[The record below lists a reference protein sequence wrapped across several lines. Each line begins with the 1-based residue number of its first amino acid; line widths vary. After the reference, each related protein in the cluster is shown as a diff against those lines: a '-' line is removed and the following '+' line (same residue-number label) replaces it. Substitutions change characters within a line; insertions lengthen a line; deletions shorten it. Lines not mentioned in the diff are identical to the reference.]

1 MKFKNVCLEAI
12 SHTIPEEIVTSAEL
26 ELKLK
31 PLYERLKLPPGRLEL
46 MSGIR
51 ERRYFPPGTQPGDI
65 SIVTAKKAVEQ
76 SGLDP
81 SLFGACLHGSV
92 CRDFFEPATACR
104 VHHAAGL
111 PTNCVVQDVSNA
123 CLGIL
128 SGAIQIAT
136 MIEIGQIKAGVVVGT
151 ETSRQLMENTVEKLN
166 NDHTLTRNSVKNS
179 VASMT
184 IGSASAAM
192 VLCHSD
198 LSRHTNR
205 IVAATVH
212 AETKHHELCQSEGLT
227 QVMNTDSE
235 QLMLAGVAAG
245 VENFEKLLSE
255 TGWTREDITRTF
267 CHQVGSAH
275 RKMMLESLGLNPT
288 NDHTTLE
295 WLGNTGSAAL
305 PTTLSDGIDRGIVK
319 PGDQIALLGIG
330 SGVNCL
336 MMGLEWSS

>member
-136 MIEIGQIKAGVVVGT
+136 MIELGQIKAGVVVGT